1 MSAVVSRQTA
11 AELQEVVRF
20 FGLDDASQSIWA
32 AAAAR
37 EPEAF
42 GLVVAAM
49 AEAVRADRRYGVEKR
64 IRDRLAK
71 DRTERQQ
78 QQRGRRGW

>member
-11 AELQEVVRF
+11 ADLAVVSRF

-37 EPEAF
+37 EPDAF
-42 GLVVAAM
+42 GRVVAAM
-49 AEAVRADRRYGVEKR
+49 ADAVRADRRYGVDQR
-64 IRDRLAK
+64 IKDRLAK
-71 DRTERQQ
+71 ERAERQ

>member
-1 MSAVVSRQTA
+1 MSRQTA
-11 AELQEVVRF
+11 EDLQEVVRF

-42 GLVVAAM
+42 ARVVAAM
-49 AEAVRADRRYGVEKR
+49 ADAVRADRRYGVEQR

-71 DRTERQQ
+71 ERAERQ